1 MRILLLFVI
10 FYLFT
15 IDVGEA
21 RGGCLLGLWCFKK
34 GNHVQK
40 KAPPMPCEFEFY
52 DLNVDEVVSRDEM
65 QQVSSGFRHLAD
77 SQEVDVLAAMDSDA
91 NGTVTKAEFLE
102 NLHRLQVAGIVAKG
116 CSSQ

>member
-1 MRILLLFVI
+1 MFL
-10 FYLFT
+10 
-15 IDVGEA
+15 
-21 RGGCLLGLWCFKK
+21 K

-77 SQEVDVLAAMDSDA
+77 SQEVDVLAAMDSDGKIFYL
-91 NGTVTKAEFLE
+91 NTSL
-102 NLHRLQVAGIVAKG
+102 
-116 CSSQ
+116 S